1 MLTKSVCAFHVYY
14 NLGLDSSLSGR
25 HITFMQFNSNSPLVY
40 SNYAGAYTYPW
51 EVIEEY

>member
-1 MLTKSVCAFHVYY
+1 MLTKSVCTFHVYN

-25 HITFMQFNSNSPLVY
+25 HIIVTVMQFNSPLVY

>member
-25 HITFMQFNSNSPLVY
+25 HINVIQFNSPLVY
-40 SNYAGAYTYPW
+40 NNYAGAYTYPW
-51 EVIEEY
+51 EAIEEY